1 LFPGPRRVPGT
12 GAHIA
17 RIARIAGGGSIG
29 GPLLRF
35 AGWGRGASMETRCG
49 QGNVAVPSLR

>member
-1 LFPGPRRVPGT
+1 MRRVPGT
-12 GAHIA
+12 GAHITRTA
-17 RIARIAGGGSIG
+17 RIAASSSIG

-35 AGWGRGASMETRCG
+35 AGPDRGASMETRCR